1 MINMIQETINSI
13 TKYPKKYYATE
24 DKLIHRVGYTVAL
37 GMMAIGVA
45 EMVHSVKYIRRGQ
58 SSTVGML
65 LGPVTAFCG
74 STVAALYLAEA
85 DVLGSY

>member
-1 MINMIQETINSI
+1 MIQETINSI